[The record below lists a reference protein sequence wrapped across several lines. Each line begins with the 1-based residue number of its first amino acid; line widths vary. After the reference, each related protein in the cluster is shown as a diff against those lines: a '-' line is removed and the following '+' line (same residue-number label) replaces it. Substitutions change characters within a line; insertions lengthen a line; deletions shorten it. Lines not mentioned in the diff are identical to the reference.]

1 MLRANNEVI
10 RLLFA
15 AYTFA
20 TEVVLFEK
28 LGKNEVFATSF
39 FSSIFGRK
47 ISRLLNTLPVGMHL
61 SVERQKSSPF
71 ASLMQGIFLPR
82 EAFLRNADYDDA

>member
-1 MLRANNEVI
+1 MLRANNEVM

-15 AYTFA
+15 SYTFA

-47 ISRLLNTLPVGMHL
+47 ISYLLNTLPY
-61 SVERQKSSPF
+61 RKSQYS
-71 ASLMQGIFLPR
+71 AAELG
-82 EAFLRNADYDDA
+82 EANRNELIQNIDNEHNVNCGRW